1 MSGRPAKIRQRDL
14 KQALMAA
21 QKAGAKEVRVDY
33 GPDVCIRIPLPSND
47 DRPVAEDE
55 QIKL

>member
-33 GPDVCIRIPLPSND
+33 GPDVCIRIPLPTAD
-47 DRPVAEDE
+47 DKPIAEKDAAA
-55 QIKL
+55 